1 MRPPELV
8 EVVIGGGGQP
18 QTQTSPS
25 SDFPAKQ
32 KMFDELQCRGKPGCG
47 RKSDRKI
54 IGMERPEPEQGAR
67 GSGAPLAAMA

>member
-1 MRPPELV
+1 
-8 EVVIGGGGQP
+8 
-18 QTQTSPS
+18 
-25 SDFPAKQ
+25 
-32 KMFDELQCRGKPGCG
+32 MFDELQCRGKPGCG